1 MPQCVDEYINRRYWL
16 SLHASFSRKG
26 HTFGEKSLFRP
37 HLLFLCVMGFCLY
50 LILAAYSGSLDR
62 FQLDPCYL
70 AMSSLALRSSLLKA
84 LFLKAIWGLCLETFE
99 CYALSGL
106 PLKSKP
112 QGSWSLRLFV
122 LHFLILYTVER
133 FYLFFFLYTEGFCL
147 YTEGKE
153 KGKGDRRQEVKG
165 KAPLYVVD
173 EKRLIMIDNDE

>member
-133 FYLFFFLYTEGFCL
+133 FYEFFIYFSSFTRKGSAFTQKEKK
-147 YTEGKE
+147 KE
-153 KGKGDRRQEVKG
+153 KGKGGRKWRGRRHCMWWMRR
-165 KAPLYVVD
+165 D
-173 EKRLIMIDNDE
+173 W